1 MSETAPFAFHRRVQ
15 FYETDLMRIVH
26 HSNYLRFYEEA
37 RVAWAAE
44 RGVIDWKDPQSA
56 AAFAVLGTQVRHLA
70 PCRFGDQLKI
80 EVQVRLNGVR
90 VVFEYKMWNDGVLA
104 SEARTEHVNLGPDL
118 RPQRPLPELKACMEK
133 ETWKET
139 WLSSL

>member
-1 MSETAPFAFHRRVQ
+1 MSEPSFFVYHRRVQ

-37 RVAWAAE
+37 RVAWAAA
-44 RGVIDWKDPQSA
+44 RGVIDWKDPATA

-70 PCRFGDQLKI
+70 PCRFGDELKI
-80 EVQVRLNGVR
+80 EVQARLIGVR
-90 VVFEYKMWNDGVLA
+90 VVFEYKMWNDQVLA
-104 SEARTEHVNLGPDL
+104 SEARTEHVNLGADL
-118 RPQRPLPELKACMEK
+118 KPGRPLPVLKACMEK